1 MRELLKE
8 KILILDGA
16 IGTAI
21 QSYSLQESDFRGELF
36 KDFQID
42 LKGCN
47 ELLNLTKPEVL
58 EEIHLEYLK
67 AGADIIETNTFN
79 SNRISMKDYALEERS
94 YELSKAG
101 AELAVKVVRKYEYEN
116 KKRIFVAGSI
126 GPTSKSASIPTG
138 GDPFKREVSYSEL
151 KAAYKEQAMGLFD
164 GGVDAF
170 LIETIFDGLNAKAA
184 VMAVEEVLEEKGEKL
199 PIMISG
205 TVDANGKLLSGQSI
219 ESLIAAIDRDSIVS
233 FGLNC
238 SFGAKELIPL
248 VRKLGQ
254 FTDKYI
260 SLYPNAGL
268 PNERGEYDETPQ
280 MTGSYVKEL
289 IDNGEINILGGCCG
303 TTAEHIEVMAN
314 LAEGKAPRK
323 ASMENMSG
331 VVSGN
336 ETVSL
341 TEKFLVVGERNNVS
355 GSRKFAR
362 LIRENSY
369 DEALDIAR
377 TQVEKG
383 ANILDI
389 NMDDALLESAEEME
403 KFIRLLQNDMVLSK
417 LPIMLDSSD
426 FNVIKRGLQNLAGKG
441 VVNSISLK
449 DGEEEFLRKAAFVR
463 KFGAALVVMAFD
475 EKGQAVTALRKKEI
489 CKRAY
494 DLLTSNNFPAKDI
507 IFDPNVLTVG
517 TGSDDDRMHAVDFLD
532 SVKWIKANLPGAGVS
547 GGVSNLS
554 FAFRGN
560 NILRH
565 TIHKIFLDE
574 GEKLGMTMAIVNP
587 GEDPGEISPT
597 VKDAIENLIAGRE
610 GAVDEILNLSFEKSE
625 KKKTEEKP
633 LTIEDKIK
641 DRLLKARSQGIEE
654 DVQAA
659 LEKYSPLELIQG
671 VLMDGMEEVGN
682 LFEKG
687 ELFLPQIL
695 RSAAVMEKAVS
706 ILTPLLESQ
715 GFKQEK
721 KGKILMATVAGD
733 VHDIGK
739 NIVGTVLK
747 CNGFD
752 VVDLGVMVSKE
763 KILEAILRHDVD
775 MVTLSGLITPS
786 IVEMGNVAELM
797 EEQGIDIPLLI
808 GGAAASELSTAVR
821 IDPNYPGKVI
831 HVTDASGTIPVVS
844 NLISDK
850 KGDFLKAKGTRAA
863 ELRDIYMKNREKNEI
878 HSLEEAR
885 KRKKKIEQTI
895 KYPKE
900 IGKNFMEISLD
911 KLEPH
916 IDWDMLLHALK
927 AKETDQENAVMQEC
941 REALNK
947 MMEKDI
953 KAKCSFGIFNLFKD
967 EDTLIINGDSDIQLP
982 MVRTQVGYETISVA
996 DFFSQED
1003 HVGAFVVSVP
1013 EMKGDSEYDSII
1025 FQLLGTRLAEAA
1037 SEWLE
1042 NYVDENLWSVNIRPA
1057 IGYPCIPDHSMK
1069 KEIFQLVDGEN
1080 TGARLTE
1087 NYSMSPLSSV
1097 CGLYISNPNSFYF
1110 DVGRINHDQL
1120 KELAELRGLSVED
1133 MDALLGGIKH

>member
-16 IGTAI
+16 MGTAI
-21 QSYSLQESDFRGELF
+21 QNYSLQESDFRGELF
-36 KDFQID
+36 KDCKIN

-47 ELLNLTKPEVL
+47 ELLNLTKPEIL
-58 EEIHLEYLK
+58 EEIHMEYLK

-79 SNRISMKDYALEERS
+79 SNRISMKDYTLEESS
-94 YELSKAG
+94 YELSKSG
-101 AELAVKVVRKYEYEN
+101 AEIAVKTARKYEYEN
-116 KKRIFVAGSI
+116 KKRIFVAGSM

-151 KAAYKEQAMGLFD
+151 KAAYKEQALGLFD
-164 GGVDAF
+164 GGVDVF

-184 VMAVEEVLEEKGEKL
+184 VVAVEEVLEEKGEKR

-219 ESLIAAIDRDSIVS
+219 ESLIVAIDRDSIIS
-233 FGLNC
+233 YGLNC

-248 VRKLGQ
+248 VRKLGE

-268 PNERGEYDETPQ
+268 PNENGEYDETPQ
-280 MTGSYVKEL
+280 MTGSHVKEL
-289 IDNGEINILGGCCG
+289 IENGEINILGGCCG
-303 TTAEHIEVMAN
+303 TRAAHIEVMAN
-314 LAEGKAPRK
+314 LSEGKAPRK
-323 ASMENMSG
+323 ASMENLSG
-331 VVSGN
+331 IVSGN
-336 ETVSL
+336 EIVSL
-341 TEKFLVVGERNNVS
+341 MEKFLVVGERNNVS

-389 NMDDALLESAEEME
+389 NLDDALLESVEEME
-403 KFIRLLQNDMVLSK
+403 KFIRLLQNDMILSK
-417 LPIMLDSSD
+417 LPIMLDSSN
-426 FNVIKRGLQNLAGKG
+426 FSVIEKGLENLAGKG

-475 EKGQAVTALRKKEI
+475 EKGQAVTAPRKKEI

-517 TGSDDDRMHAVDFLD
+517 TGSEDDRMHAVDFLD
-532 SVKWIKANLPGAGVS
+532 TVKWIKENLPGAGVS
-547 GGVSNLS
+547 GGISNLS

-565 TIHKIFLDE
+565 TIHKIFLEE
-574 GEKLGMTMAIVNP
+574 GEKVGMTMAIINP
-587 GEDPGEISPT
+587 GEDPGEISAP
-597 VKDAIENLIAGRE
+597 VKDAVESLLAGNE
-610 GAVDEILNLSFEKSE
+610 GAVDEILNLTFEKSE
-625 KKKTEEKP
+625 KKDTEEKT
-633 LTIEDKIK
+633 LTIEEKLM
-641 DRLLKARSQGIEE
+641 DRLLKARSQGIE
-654 DVQAA
+654 DDIQTA
-659 LEKYSPLELIQG
+659 LEKYTPLELIQG
-671 VLMDGMEEVGN
+671 ILMDGMEEVGN

-695 RSAAVMEKAVS
+695 RSAAVMEKAVGV
-706 ILTPLLESQ
+706 LTPLLESQ
-715 GFKQEK
+715 GFKQES

-747 CNGFD
+747 CNGFE
-752 VVDLGVMVSKE
+752 VIDLGVMVSKE

-786 IVEMGNVAELM
+786 IVEMGNVAKLM

-821 IDPNYPGKVI
+821 IDPNYPGKVV

-844 NLISDK
+844 NLMSDK
-850 KGDFLKAKGTRAA
+850 KEHFLKTKSERAV
-863 ELRDIYMKNREKNEI
+863 ELRDIYLKNREKNEI

-885 KRKKKIEQTI
+885 KRKKNIEQII

-900 IGKNFMEISLD
+900 IGREFLEISLD
-911 KLEPH
+911 ELEPL
-916 IDWDMLLHALK
+916 INWDILIHALK
-927 AKETDQENAVMQEC
+927 AKGTDQEQTVLAEC

-947 MMEKDI
+947 MKEKNI

-967 EDTLIINGDSDIQLP
+967 EDTLIINGDTDIQLP
-982 MVRTQVGYETISVA
+982 MARTQIGYETISVA

-1003 HVGAFVVSVP
+1003 HIGAFVISVP
-1013 EMKGDSEYDSII
+1013 EMKGDNEYDSII

-1042 NYVDENLWSVNIRPA
+1042 NYVDKNLWSVNIRPA

-1069 KEIFQLVDGEN
+1069 KEVFQLVNGEE

-1087 NYSMSPLSSV
+1087 NYAMTPLSSV

-1110 DVGRINHDQL
+1110 DIGRISHDQL
-1120 KELAELRGLSVED
+1120 TELAKLRGLSIED
-1133 MDALLGGIKH
+1133 MEALLGGFR